1 MLDIL
6 EGREG
11 VFASLSGSQV
21 TDEDMNPYNLARLKL
36 WRLTRGPALR
46 DGYTEIADIP
56 AEYVVRRPILQLLWC
71 LEYADD
77 HTSAAHAD
85 TQRAPSSASPGSASR
100 DATA

>member
-1 MLDIL
+1 
-6 EGREG
+6 
-11 VFASLSGSQV
+11 
-21 TDEDMNPYNLARLKL
+21 MNPYNLARLKL